1 MESALALLEKQ
12 IHTFFSPVHKSLLNN
27 SNFFE
32 SLLQNNYAYF
42 FFKKK
47 KKKSEKTGV
56 RKVNK
61 LAYFFMIDFAE
72 LFCSNSIGILFWKA
86 IKGIS

>member
-12 IHTFFSPVHKSLLNN
+12 VHTFFSPVHKSLLNN

-32 SLLQNNYAYF
+32 SLLQNNYALF
-42 FFKKK
+42 FLKKI
-47 KKKSEKTGV
+47 KKSEKTGV
-56 RKVNK
+56 RKASK

>member
-1 MESALALLEKQ
+1 MP
-12 IHTFFSPVHKSLLNN
+12 TFFK
-27 SNFFE
+27 
-32 SLLQNNYAYF
+32 
-42 FFKKK
+42 KKK

>member
-1 MESALALLEKQ
+1 MP
-12 IHTFFSPVHKSLLNN
+12 TFFFLKI
-27 SNFFE
+27 
-32 SLLQNNYAYF
+32 
-42 FFKKK
+42 
-47 KKKSEKTGV
+47 KKSQKTGV
-56 RKVNK
+56 RKASK